1 MKKIAVSGLFVVVF
15 IAYIFY
21 MQTNKSETMAEA
33 PVQSQNSTSERASS
47 NLNLKDGEYTSSV
60 GDAFFGPL
68 QIKII
73 VAQGKIDDV
82 EFLKHPD
89 DRPTSIQINE
99 EAMPILKQ
107 EAITAQSAEIDNV
120 TGATQTADAFKLLM
134 KEVLQQAKA

>member
-1 MKKIAVSGLFVVVF
+1 MKKIAVSGLFVLVF
-15 IAYIFY
+15 LAYVFY
-21 MQTNKSETMAEA
+21 VQTDKNDDVAPV
-33 PVQSQNSTSERASS
+33 PVQSLNNTSNQSTNNS
-47 NLNLKDGEYTSSV
+47 NFKDGEYTSSV

-68 QIKII
+68 QIKIT
-73 VAQGKIDDV
+73 VAQGKVSDV

-99 EAMPILKQ
+99 AAMPTLKQ
-107 EAITAQSAEIDNV
+107 EAIAAQSSDVDNV